1 MLISLFK
8 DLDMVT
14 SEAFW
19 NGMAEKYARQP
30 IKDVHAY
37 NQTMDRT
44 KSYLSET
51 DRVLEVGCGT
61 GSTALLLSGSVG
73 HITASDIS
81 TNMIG
86 IAEGIARDQ
95 GVGNVRFVR
104 GTVADHVG
112 RDGPFDAVLAFN
124 FLHLHEDLPA
134 ALRQLHGLLKPG
146 GLFISKTVCIADK
159 WVWRV
164 MIPMM
169 QAFGKAPYVTVLSV
183 SKLEEHVSDAGFK
196 IIETGD
202 YPTRTSRFIVAR
214 KV

>member
-61 GSTALLLSGSVG
+61 
-73 HITASDIS
+73 I
-81 TNMIG
+81 MIG
-86 IAEGIARDQ
+86 IAEGKARDQ